1 MGIRIMSSKGL
12 GRGLE
17 SVAASAKEGPDLS
30 SYVSVPKL
38 PVDSPRVAVL
48 WMIFGSISFGT
59 MNALVKW
66 TSVNADVWMI
76 IFVRSLVI
84 AIAVAVFASFQG
96 ISLKVKDRRK
106 MFLRCLTGL
115 IAMLLY
121 FTALSLIPIGQA
133 VTLQYTAPLFVAL
146 LSGRLIS
153 EKVSSS
159 VIILLLTAFV
169 GIVLI
174 VSPDLESIDSN
185 ALLALGSGLFAGLAY
200 IFVRDLRK
208 TESPSSVVFW
218 FAAFSVLGSM
228 VQAVPDLSNL
238 SFEIIAAL
246 IGIGIGAGGGQVG
259 ITMAYHKANAAWVSA
274 FSYLTVIIATIYGVI
289 LFDEILTSKII
300 IGGLM
305 IIGSGIALVFFSPSS
320 SESESS

>member
-1 MGIRIMSSKGL
+1 MSSKGL

-17 SVAASAKEGPDLS
+17 SVAELAKAGPDLT
-30 SYVSVPKL
+30 SYVSAPKL

-84 AIAVAVFASFQG
+84 AIAVAIFAGFQG
-96 ISLKVKDRRK
+96 ISLKVNDRKK

-159 VIILLLTAFV
+159 VLILLLTAFV

-228 VQAVPDLSNL
+228 VQAIPDLSNL
-238 SFEIIAAL
+238 SFEMIAAL

-274 FSYLTVIIATIYGVI
+274 FSYLTVIIATIYGII
-289 LFDEILTSKII
+289 LFDEILTLKII

-305 IIGSGIALVFFSPSS
+305 IIGSGIALVFFTPSS
-320 SESESS
+320 AGSESS